1 VSQSLGGTV
10 NDEKLWEPRI
20 LTFCCNWCSY
30 AGADGAGTAR
40 MQYPP
45 NARVI
50 RVMCTGRINPLFIV
64 KGFLAGADM
73 VMVLGCHFG
82 DCHYLKGN
90 YTCDMRMSYLKAYL
104 QTIGINPERLYWD
117 QISASEGIKFTETM
131 HNVVA
136 KAKALGPIAN
146 EIGAYAHGTRQ
157 NGSMLGTSGFD
168 AYAHGARQNG
178 STTEEITEDIF

>member
-1 VSQSLGGTV
+1 MSQAEDATEM
-10 NDEKLWEPRI
+10 DEKQWEPSI

-64 KGFLAGADM
+64 KAFLSGADM

-90 YTCDMRMSYLKAYL
+90 YTCDMRMTYLKAYL
-104 QTIGINPERLYWD
+104 QAIGINPERLYWD

-131 HNVVA
+131 HKVVS
-136 KAKALGPIAN
+136 KAEALGPIAN
-146 EIGAYAHGTRQ
+146 ELGAHAK
-157 NGSMLGTSGFD
+157 
-168 AYAHGARQNG
+168 GARQKESTHGTLACDLHENDVKLHG
-178 STTEEITEDIF
+178 STQAITADIF

>member
-1 VSQSLGGTV
+1 MSQSEGATEMGELQ
-10 NDEKLWEPRI
+10 WEPSI

-64 KGFLAGADM
+64 KGFLAGADI

-90 YTCDMRMSYLKAYL
+90 YMCDMRMTYLKAYL
-104 QTIGINPERLYWD
+104 QAIGINPERLYWD

-131 HNVVA
+131 HKVVS
-136 KAKALGPIAN
+136 KAKALGPIAS
-146 EIGAYAHGTRQ
+146 ELGAHAKCVRGKELTHGGLACDLRE
-157 NGSMLGTSGFD
+157 ND
-168 AYAHGARQNG
+168 AKLHG
-178 STTEEITEDIF
+178 STQAITADLF

>member
-1 VSQSLGGTV
+1 MSQAEEAMDV
-10 NDEKLWEPRI
+10 DERQWEPSI

-30 AGADGAGTAR
+30 AGADGAGVAR

-64 KGFLAGADM
+64 KAFLSGADM

-90 YTCDMRMSYLKAYL
+90 YTCNMRMTYLKAYL
-104 QTIGINPERLYWD
+104 QAIGINPERLYWD

-131 HNVVA
+131 HKVA
-136 KAKALGPIAN
+136 SKAKALGPIAN
-146 EIGAYAHGTRQ
+146 ELGAHAKGVRQKESTHGTSTVDLHE
-157 NGSMLGTSGFD
+157 ND
-168 AYAHGARQNG
+168 AKVHA
-178 STTEEITEDIF
+178 STQTVAADVF

>member
-1 VSQSLGGTV
+1 MSQAEDATEM
-10 NDEKLWEPRI
+10 DERQWEPSI

-104 QTIGINPERLYWD
+104 QAIGINPERLVLGSDLRVGGD
-117 QISASEGIKFTETM
+117 QVRR
-131 HNVVA
+131 N
-136 KAKALGPIAN
+136 
-146 EIGAYAHGTRQ
+146 
-157 NGSMLGTSGFD
+157 D
-168 AYAHGARQNG
+168 AQRRRKGKGARANRQRNWRVRARHTAEPLDTG
-178 STTEEITEDIF
+178 DVGI

>member
-1 VSQSLGGTV
+1 MSQSEGAAII
-10 NDEKLWEPRI
+10 EEPQWEPRI
-20 LTFCCNWCSY
+20 LTLCCNWCSY
-30 AGADGAGTAR
+30 AGADGAGVAR

-50 RVMCTGRINPLFIV
+50 RVMCTGRINPLSIV
-64 KGFLAGADM
+64 KGFLSGADM

-90 YTCDMRMSYLKAYL
+90 YACDMRMSYFKAYL
-104 QTIGINPERLYWD
+104 QAIGINPERLYWD

-131 HNVVA
+131 YKVVA

-146 EIGAYAHGTRQ
+146 ELGAHA
-157 NGSMLGTSGFD
+157 NG
-168 AYAHGARQNG
+168 APQNG
-178 STTEEITEDIF
+178 STQGTLTLDAQANGAQQNGSDDAITADIF

>member
-1 VSQSLGGTV
+1 MSQAEEGMVT
-10 NDEKLWEPRI
+10 DARQWEPHI

-30 AGADGAGTAR
+30 AGADGAGVAR

-64 KGFLAGADM
+64 KGFLSGADM

-90 YTCDMRMSYLKAYL
+90 YTCDMRMTYLKAYL
-104 QTIGINPERLYWD
+104 QAIGINPDRLYWD

-131 HNVVA
+131 HKIVA

-146 EIGAYAHGTRQ
+146 DVGAHAKGVHADGSQQGTAA
-157 NGSMLGTSGFD
+157 FD
-168 AYAHGARQNG
+168 VQANDVQDG
-178 STTEEITEDIF
+178 STDAVTPDIF